1 MYTSCDECGA
11 ELHQDPYNNNTWVD
25 TDAGSPE
32 CLDENGMQIAGQKHV
47 PDLCL
52 DGTPEHN
59 WIGPE
64 FGEQICPECGSTRI
78 VLQTQTVAGLL
89 PTQAG
94 GPVPNNPYAPSNPAI
109 IEKFK
114 QLQEK
119 REAEMEARKQRTY
132 RESAGD
138 LFAGIKFEGG
148 VDPDPGQCYVC
159 PINFSNSTSSES
171 EAKELLTYHLQQ
183 VHLIGVPEDNDED
196 EDDDATV

>member
-25 TDAGSPE
+25 SDYGSAE
-32 CLDENGMQIAGQKHV
+32 CMDENGNPISGQTHV
-47 PDLCL
+47 PDLCV

-78 VLQTQTVAGLL
+78 VIQAQTATNL

-94 GPVPNNPYAPSNPAI
+94 GAVPNNPYAPSNPAI

-119 REAEMEARKQRTY
+119 REAEMEARKKRTY

-138 LFAGIKFEGG
+138 LFAGIKFDGG
-148 VDPDPGQCYVC
+148 VDPDPGQCHVC
-159 PINFSNSTSSES
+159 PINFGDD
-171 EAKELLTYHLQQ
+171 KELLEYHLQQ
-183 VHLIGVPEDNDED
+183 VHLIGVPDDDDED